1 VKIKIQYLGLLSST
15 LGCGEEE
22 LTLESDASVQDCLKH
37 LSEKYGEQF
46 TSVMFRS
53 SGKLRP
59 MTRVLVNDEDIRDGD
74 GVNTKLNHHLEMS
87 LTVGIYP
94 SSGGST

>member
-1 VKIKIQYLGLLSST
+1 MKIKVQYLGLLSST

-22 LTLESDASVQDCLKH
+22 LTLESGASVQDCFKL

-53 SGKLRP
+53 GGKLRP
-59 MTRVLVNDEDIRDGD
+59 MTRVLVNDEDIRDGE
-74 GVNTKLNHHLEMS
+74 GVNTKLDGHPEMS

>member
-1 VKIKIQYLGLLSST
+1 VKIKVQYLGLLSST
-15 LGCGEEE
+15 LRCSEEE
-22 LTLESDASVQDCLKH
+22 LTLESGTSVQDCFNLLTK
-37 LSEKYGEQF
+37 KYGDQF

-59 MTRVLVNDEDIRDGD
+59 MTRVLVNDEDIRDGE
-74 GVNTKLNHHLEMS
+74 GVNTKLDGHLEMS